1 MASARTKIRVFSQD
15 GTPLAEYLLGEGVHT
30 MGRDP
35 SSAIYLESDYVS
47 SEHARP
53 KRPTH
58 RPLKI
63 KANPKK

>member
-47 SEHARP
+47 
-53 KRPTH
+53 
-58 RPLKI
+58 
-63 KANPKK
+63 N